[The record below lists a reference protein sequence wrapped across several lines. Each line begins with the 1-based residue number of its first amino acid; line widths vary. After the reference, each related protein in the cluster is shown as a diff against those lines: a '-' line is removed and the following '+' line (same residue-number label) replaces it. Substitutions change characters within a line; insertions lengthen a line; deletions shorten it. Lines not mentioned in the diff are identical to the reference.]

1 MAELGQH
8 LKPMVALDKYMQ
20 DFSVEKSRKWDFRR
34 ANTNQYTHCFHTYP
48 AMMVPQMARKLI
60 KNYGI
65 KGGLLF
71 DPYCGTGT
79 SLVESKIFGM
89 DSIGTDLNPAAR
101 FIAECKTKDYDFER
115 IKATTSEF
123 LDRLDERLSMNV
135 SKRRGS
141 CVYGYLTRWKNII
154 GNNSKVLKEWYSLR
168 TIKEICITIEEINM
182 TEDIDSQNLQK
193 LALSECFRLVSYQR
207 NNEFKKYKMKSKHRN
222 KFYEKLFPLLRNRLN
237 RNLRGI
243 RAFSKVSK
251 KRKSVEINSFNTV
264 DGIPKRLLNKVD
276 MILTSPPYGDS
287 RTTVAYGEYSWHTNL
302 WFNLGSTIVDPK
314 LMGGRSNV
322 EIRKTGHKGID
333 SCIKKI
339 DKADMKRARDVY
351 KFYTDYLKS
360 IENVS
365 ITVKKNGHV
374 CYLVGNRTVKG
385 LNLPTDQF
393 TAWAFIKNG
402 FSHVKTIART
412 IPTKRM
418 PYRVSPTNIK
428 GQTEATMTKEYIVI
442 MKKS

>member
-1 MAELGQH
+1 
-8 LKPMVALDKYMQ
+8 MVALAKYMQ
-20 DFSVEKSRKWDFRR
+20 DFSVENSNKWDFRR

-48 AMMVPQMARKLI
+48 AMMVPQIARRLI
-60 KNYGI
+60 KDYGV

-101 FIAECKTKDYDFER
+101 FITECKTRDYDFER

-123 LDRLDERLSMNV
+123 LDRLDKRLSIRIG
-135 SKRRGS
+135 KRAGS
-141 CVYGYLTRWKNII
+141 CVFGYLPRWKKII
-154 GNNSKVLKEWYSLR
+154 GNKSKVLKEWYPLI
-168 TIKEICITIEEINM
+168 TIKEICISIEEIEH
-182 TEDIDSQNLQK
+182 TEDPDSKNLQK
-193 LALSECFRLVSYQR
+193 LALSECFRLVSFQR
-207 NNEFKKYKMKSKHRN
+207 NREFKKWKMEPKNRN
-222 KFYEKLFPLLRNRLN
+222 KFYEELFPLLKDRLN
-237 RNLRGI
+237 RNLKGI

-251 KRKSVEINSFNTV
+251 KRKVVEINSCNTV
-264 DGIPKRLLNKVD
+264 DGIPNGLLNQVD
-276 MILTSPPYGDS
+276 MILTSPPYGGS
-287 RTTVAYGEYSWHTNL
+287 RTTVAYGELSWHTNL

-333 SCIKKI
+333 GCIKKI
-339 DKADMKRARDVY
+339 DKTDTKRAKDVY

-393 TAWAFIKNG
+393 TAWAFTKNG
-402 FSHVKTIART
+402 FSHVKTIMRT
-412 IPTKRM
+412 ISTKRM

-428 GQTEATMTKEYIVI
+428 GQTEATMTKEYMVI

>member
-1 MAELGQH
+1 
-8 LKPMVALDKYMQ
+8 MQ
-20 DFSVEKSRKWDFRR
+20 DFSVENSNKWDFRR

-48 AMMVPQMARKLI
+48 AMMIPQIARKMI
-60 KNYGI
+60 KKFGV

-101 FIAECKTKDYDFER
+101 FITECKTRDYDFER

-123 LDRLDERLSMNV
+123 LDRLDKRLSIRIG
-135 SKRRGS
+135 KRAGS
-141 CVYGYLTRWKNII
+141 CVFGYLPRWKKII
-154 GNNSKVLKEWYSLR
+154 GNNSKVLKKWYTLK
-168 TIKEICITIEEINM
+168 TIKEICITIEEIEK
-182 TEDIDSQNLQK
+182 TKDIDSKNLQK

-207 NNEFKKYKMKSKHRN
+207 NHEFKKYKVESKHRN
-222 KFYEKLFPLLRNRLN
+222 KFYEELFPLLKDRLN
-237 RNLRGI
+237 RNLKGI
-243 RAFSKVSK
+243 KSFSKVSK
-251 KRKSVEINSFNTV
+251 KRRAVEINNFNTV
-264 DGIPKRLLNKVD
+264 DEIPNALLNQVD

-287 RTTVAYGEYSWHTNL
+287 RTTVAYGEFSWHTNL
-302 WFNLGSTIVDPK
+302 WFKLGSTIVDPK

-322 EIRKTGHKGID
+322 EIRRIGHKRID

-339 DKADMKRARDVY
+339 DKMDTKRAKDVY

-360 IENVS
+360 IGHVS
-365 ITVKKNGHV
+365 KAVKKSGHV
-374 CYLVGNRTVKG
+374 CYLVGNRRVKG

-393 TAWAFIKNG
+393 TAWAFTKNG
-402 FSHVKTIART
+402 FSHVKTITRT
-412 IPTKRM
+412 IPIKRM
-418 PYRVSPTNIK
+418 PYRVSPSNIK
-428 GQTEATMTKEYIVI
+428 GQTEATMTKEYMVV